1 MSSSSNATAANGI
14 EALNALVTSTL
25 DLITRLETVVAS
37 LSAENARDNTT
48 TSTTTTNSEEE
59 SNAHPEINP
68 LSLASD
74 ASSLIRAHCTKLSL
88 LIINEPFTPSAI
100 SSILRQLT
108 SGPLPGL
115 ASAAQICAHPSSPWT
130 ATISADLGYRI
141 SRVLRETRSLVEKV
155 PKDGKALKEPPA
167 GKGQRAGA
175 RGTGKQGSV
184 VNTGMLW
191 AACDEVVGFAK
202 RGFGGNLVRKC
213 EEMRDTVR
221 DVAEELKEWGEETG
235 SDEEDEE
242 DEDDD
247 EDEEEDDGE
256 EDKDVKDV
264 TQSLEAAKIADTQAM
279 LDDLMNSSNNYIPR
293 DDPDKIR
300 ERLES
305 CLRRLRLVT
314 LLYTA
319 VAKRRFKSLPA
330 QPVQPTESKSDIPKR
345 LDEIMVLLKKIP
357 ERFGSLAL
365 AFYELDPV
373 EIDRLMDQCFFD
385 CFAVAELLIKPWDGE
400 KDEFSEW
407 LVKFQAEIK
416 KA

>member
-1 MSSSSNATAANGI
+1 MSTTTSATGLD
-14 EALNALVTSTL
+14 ALNNLITSTL
-25 DLITRLETVVAS
+25 DLITRLETVVANIT
-37 LSAENARDNTT
+37 AENRSS
-48 TSTTTTNSEEE
+48 STPNPPSSTPATNP
-59 SNAHPEINP
+59 HPEINP

-74 ASSLIRAHCTKLSL
+74 SATLLRAHATKLSL

-100 SSILRQLT
+100 CTILRQLT

-115 ASAAQICAHPSSPWT
+115 ASAAQICVPAQYTS
-130 ATISADLGYRI
+130 TISQDLGYRI
-141 SRVLRETRSLVEKV
+141 SLVLKETKALVQRVPT
-155 PKDGKALKEPPA
+155 DGKALKDNGQKNK
-167 GKGQRAGA
+167 GK
-175 RGTGKQGSV
+175 SV
-184 VNTGMLW
+184 ANTGTLW
-191 AACDEVVGFAK
+191 AACDELVAFAK
-202 RGFGGNLVRKC
+202 RGFGGNLVKKA
-213 EEMRDTVR
+213 EELKDTVK
-221 DVAEELKEWGEETG
+221 DVMEELKEWGEETG

-242 DEDDD
+242 D
-247 EDEEEDDGE
+247 DEEE
-256 EDKDVKDV
+256 EDEDVREV

-279 LDDLMNSSNNYIPR
+279 LDDLMNSSSYIPR

-314 LLYTA
+314 LLYQAT
-319 VAKRRFKSLPA
+319 AKRRFKNLPQA
-330 QPVQPTESKSDIPKR
+330 APAEGSEIPKR

-365 AFYELDPV
+365 AFYELDPE
-373 EIDRLMDQCFFD
+373 EIDKLMDQCFFD

-407 LVKFQAEIK
+407 VVKFQAEVK